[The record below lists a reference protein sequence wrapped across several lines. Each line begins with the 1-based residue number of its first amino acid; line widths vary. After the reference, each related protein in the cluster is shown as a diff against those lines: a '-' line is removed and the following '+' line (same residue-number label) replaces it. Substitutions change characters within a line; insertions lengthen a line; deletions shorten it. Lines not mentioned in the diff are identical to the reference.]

1 MSLSIFIG
9 FVGFIFAFACH
20 WLLSSYKN
28 NKWDSP
34 LAILFS
40 IIIGILFIGLIVIQY
55 QTFRQVVLECYSLGG
70 CNSKKEYYSSLTN
83 EIILDYELNLTKQK
97 VLIKLNEKDKD

>member
-9 FVGFIFAFACH
+9 FIGLIFAFTCH

-34 LAILFS
+34 LAIIFS

-55 QTFRQVVLECYSLGG
+55 QNFKHVVLECYSLGG
-70 CNSKKEYYSSLTN
+70 CYSKDKYYSNLSQ
-83 EIILDYELNLTKQK
+83 EIILEYELELAKQK
-97 VLIKLNEKDKD
+97 VIKNLNTKDKE